1 MPAIVELLME
11 NDAQFLALLERARE
25 LVDDPS
31 QLHESMAQV
40 MVNGGSVI
48 GIQKHI
54 TNASRTRHKTADRLG
69 AQRSGYLEQAAQN
82 IEATGTRRGAEVTI
96 NNSSGIFAR
105 TWGPVRVRV
114 QRGTW
119 LAIPCHKNS
128 YNKSPLNFPGMLDF
142 VKLKEGLA
150 AWFLRDKPK
159 TDTGRAALIG
169 PRKPI
174 TATRARKA
182 ETTTTKP
189 KRVVYFWGK
198 HEVTL
203 PKDEGLLPADWDLI
217 QLAAEGAQA
226 QIDHEIAELEKAMIA

>member
-1 MPAIVELLME
+1 MPAIIELDMT
-11 NDAQFLALLERARE
+11 NDREWLTLLERAHE
-25 LVDDPS
+25 IVDDPS
-31 QLHESMAQV
+31 VLHESMAQV
-40 MVNGGSVI
+40 MVNGGSVL

-54 TNASRTRHKTADRLG
+54 TNAAKTRHKTADKLG
-69 AQRSGYLEQAAQN
+69 AQRSGYFEQAAQN

-119 LAIPCHKNS
+119 LAIPAHKNS
-128 YNKSPLNFPGMLDF
+128 YGKSPLNFPGMLDF

-159 TDTGRAALIG
+159 TEKRREPLIG
-169 PRKPI
+169 PRKPM

-182 ETTTTKP
+182 DTTTTKA

-198 HEVTL
+198 HETTL
-203 PKDEGLLPADWDLI
+203 PQDRGLLPTDEDLI

-226 QIDHEIAELEKAMIA
+226 QIDHEIAELEKALIA